1 MRIVIRS
8 SPRARPQETDEPA
21 PRFDLLP
28 RRQPSFLT
36 SLLASAILHGA
47 VLELVPGLVV
57 RLDYWRFRPPEIG
70 RMMARSA
77 PLLVKVPEAAAEEK
91 LYFRPARVRRAA
103 ETGRS
108 RGGAR
113 PAPPPAQQSGPV
125 AAEQR
130 PSALVLQPGRNAEP
144 PKKLPPLKA
153 MAVWSGPNPRLV
165 EEPIVP
171 GAREPGME
179 PSPSGR
185 SAAFDTPVLA
195 PPKLPSS
202 MSPAEAMERAR
213 VYLPPSGS
221 SPLASRRQ
229 WLQEP
234 EVAFS
239 AANTGTPAA
248 FIIMTPERPKP
259 GETITVPPGNL
270 IVLGSGTGQAPAKEG
285 SAGQEKPA
293 AQTAAKAAG
302 GGGEPQVAKLESG
315 TAGAGPRGNG
325 PANGTAPGP
334 SAETAPA
341 GAAANGA
348 PGAAPEAASAAGAA
362 AGGRNAAAARTIRTA
377 SGDIFALVESD
388 GSVTLTYP
396 AGGSFDVVV
405 VDASLPQA
413 IASHTSALSGSPVY
427 TAYLNVGQPVEWILH
442 YCLPGGE
449 GGVRRQHAVVTLS
462 APKPLKAPYVVEAH
476 LPPEPLWRWNGYQVF
491 HALLTAGG
499 RLEKLRVLQAGNAA
513 ETLLDS
519 LRRWTFRPAMLDGA
533 PAATE
538 VLLVIPPFRP

>member
-1 MRIVIRS
+1 
-8 SPRARPQETDEPA
+8 
-21 PRFDLLP
+21 
-28 RRQPSFLT
+28 
-36 SLLASAILHGA
+36 
-47 VLELVPGLVV
+47 
-57 RLDYWRFRPPEIG
+57 
-70 RMMARSA
+70 
-77 PLLVKVPEAAAEEK
+77 
-91 LYFRPARVRRAA
+91 
-103 ETGRS
+103 
-108 RGGAR
+108 
-113 PAPPPAQQSGPV
+113 
-125 AAEQR
+125 
-130 PSALVLQPGRNAEP
+130 
-144 PKKLPPLKA
+144 
-153 MAVWSGPNPRLV
+153 MAVWSGPNPRFV

-171 GAREPGME
+171 GAREPGLE

-302 GGGEPQVAKLESG
+302 GSGEPQAAKLEG
-315 TAGAGPRGNG
+315 KTAGAGPRGDG

>member
-8 SPRARPQETDEPA
+8 SPRASPQETDEPA

-103 ETGRS
+103 EAKRA

-248 FIIMTPERPKP
+248 FIIVTPERPKP

-270 IVLGSGTGQAPAKEG
+270 IVLGSGTGQVPAKEG

-302 GGGEPQVAKLESG
+302 GSGEPQVARLEG
-315 TAGAGPRGNG
+315 KTAGAGPRGDG

-341 GAAANGA
+341 GAAPNGA
-348 PGAAPEAASAAGAA
+348 PGAAPEAASAAGSA